1 MPRPLSDKKSQRS
14 PYEVFL
20 IGALV
25 LAGFFLR
32 WRVPAFIIP
41 SSPKDDLLGVRL
53 SSSIFQGDWLGSW
66 TQDTLAKPPG
76 YSIFLAICHWFDV
89 NPVLLMYSIY
99 LTTSI
104 VGIQFLGNSYL
115 RSQIS
120 KRYFN
125 FFGSFILIFNPLVFS
140 NDFSRIY
147 RTALETLLI
156 FIAIFLLSVVLNR
169 FSLASRL
176 IKSAQVFR
184 IEKTR
189 DVWLLLFGFGLVMGF
204 AKITRVESD
213 WFFLAGVLFMCLM
226 FLLFFWKK
234 QKRTFLLRNSFVVVV
249 ISVFSFL
256 IPIVLV
262 SAMNQ
267 NAYGKFQLENYF
279 TGNFSEAL
287 NLWASVESETERL
300 NGVTINTRQ
309 RSLVYAIS
317 PTAKSLEK
325 YLEQPANTGY
335 RLYNC
340 QATGICDESGSWF
353 PWEIRDAAIKTGVI
367 ENEMD
372 FQDFFGTIAK
382 DINMGCRSG
391 KIKCGSPGYAP
402 ATNDLKSY
410 INLDTVSKT
419 LKIMISY
426 PNFIGGQTYNR
437 VGNGHDPSDLALWKS
452 IVRFHYP
459 VPFQQSDFD
468 LKVVEVLKA
477 LKALFEVLFGYLLIF
492 LILDFFVKFRKFDE
506 MKFLTTFL
514 VLSLGIFSFGI
525 AIFETAMGHRPD
537 LHFYTLPGQSIVTW
551 LAILGLL
558 RNFQLKPLTDQSLRI
573 FRS

>member
-1 MPRPLSDKKSQRS
+1 VPRSSTNNRTQRAPLD
-14 PYEVFL
+14 VIL
-20 IGALV
+20 IGVLV
-25 LAGFFLR
+25 AGGLFLR

-53 SSSIFQGDWLGSW
+53 ASSIFQGDWLGSW

-76 YSIFLAICHWFDV
+76 YSIFLATCHWFDV

-99 LTTSI
+99 LTVSI
-104 VGIQFLGNSYL
+104 VGIKFLGDSYL
-115 RSQIS
+115 RSQTS
-120 KRYFN
+120 KRYFKL
-125 FFGSFILIFNPLVFS
+125 FGSFFLIFNPLVFS

-156 FIAIFLLSVVLNR
+156 FIAILLLSVILSR

-176 IKSAQVFR
+176 IKKAQVFR
-184 IEKTR
+184 IER
-189 DVWLLLFGFGLVMGF
+189 NLEVWLLLFGFGLVMGY

-213 WFFLAGVLFMCLM
+213 WFFFAGVLFMCLM
-226 FLLFFWKK
+226 FLLSFWKR
-234 QKRTFLLRNSFVVVV
+234 QKTTFLIRNLFVVVTV
-249 ISVFSFL
+249 SVFSFL
-256 IPIVLV
+256 IPVVLV
-262 SAMNQ
+262 SAVNQ
-267 NAYGKFQLENYF
+267 NTYGKFQIENYF
-279 TGNFSEAL
+279 TGNFSLAL
-287 NLWASVESETERL
+287 NLWAGVESGTEKL

-317 PTAKSLEK
+317 PTAKSLEM

-340 QATGICDESGSWF
+340 QATGICEESGSWF

-367 ENEMD
+367 QNEMD
-372 FQDFFGTIAK
+372 FQDFFGKIAK
-382 DINMGCRSG
+382 DIDMGCRSG
-391 KIKCGSPGYAP
+391 KIKCSRPGYAP

-410 INLDTVSKT
+410 INLETVSKT
-419 LKIMISY
+419 FRIMISY
-426 PNFIGGQTYNR
+426 PSFIGGQTYNR
-437 VGNGHDPSDLALWKS
+437 VDNGHDPSDLALWKS

-468 LKVVEVLKA
+468 LKVVEVLMA
-477 LKALFEVLFGYLLIF
+477 LKTVFEVLFAYLLLF
-492 LILDFFVKFRKFDE
+492 LVIDFFVKFRKFDE
-506 MKFLTTFL
+506 TKFLTTFL
-514 VLSLGIFSFGI
+514 MLCLGIFSFGI
-525 AIFETAMGHRPD
+525 AIFETAMGHRPH

-558 RNFQLKPLTDQSLRI
+558 RNFQLKPLTNQSFRI